1 MCPQRRPVHRSRE
14 TLTCAPGEQRGGAG
28 GGAELEAAHLAGQV
42 SPARARG
49 GANQGGTSVERPPS
63 RGYSRAG
70 EGPVAGSSGATLPL
84 PGCAGRA
91 RPGSGLSGRLGWVGR
106 LGVRGPGSPLGW
118 LWLEVG
124 AVLAGEEGAGGER
137 GPCTARGAVSTAGSS
152 RGRRAP
158 AAGEGGACPEGTAG
172 VGAVLA
178 RAAEPGSGSPL
189 PPGLGARGG
198 GNRGAETLGPE
209 IKGAQM
215 PRHASRRLF
224 W

>member
-49 GANQGGTSVERPPS
+49 GANQGGTSVGRPPS

-70 EGPVAGSSGATLPL
+70 EGPGAGSSGATLPL

-91 RPGSGLSGRLGWVGR
+91 RPGSGLSGRLGWAGR

-124 AVLAGEEGAGGER
+124 AVLAGEAGARGER
-137 GPCTARGAVSTAGSS
+137 GPCTARGAVSTGWILPRAEGPCSRRGWCLPRGHRWCRGCASPSRRAGIWFSLVPRTRCP
-152 RGRRAP
+152 RGR
-158 AAGEGGACPEGTAG
+158 ESGG
-172 VGAVLA
+172 
-178 RAAEPGSGSPL
+178 
-189 PPGLGARGG
+189 
-198 GNRGAETLGPE
+198 
-209 IKGAQM
+209 
-215 PRHASRRLF
+215 
-224 W
+224 